1 MNKTDRVIELNFHWP
16 NLEPMVRAPYSV
28 VFADGTKIN
37 GALDD
42 KGYAKI
48 ENAPDGDW
56 EVCFGEDARRAR
68 IDFEYPPFVDENGKE
83 IV

>member
-1 MNKTDRVIELNFHWP
+1 LAASFERLCGQPFNKKSEQKRSFGG
-16 NLEPMVRAPYSV
+16 RGS
-28 VFADGTKIN
+28 G
-37 GALDD
+37 
-42 KGYAKI
+42 